1 MIQQKKNQDINP
13 FQPGASFHIENSHLI
28 CAANQATGF
37 YKNELGTKLTILT
50 GKNSVLLNS
59 L

>member
-1 MIQQKKNQDINP
+1 MTQQKKNQDINP

-37 YKNELGTKLTILT
+37 YKNEFGTEI
-50 GKNSVLLNS
+50 G
-59 L
+59 